1 MKIVKI
7 IKLFCLMAGFALIG
21 CSEEE
26 DSQINNK
33 NGDLVVNNNSED
45 LSVRILVT
53 SDTVDVISDDSNGKT
68 EKTFTLIKTSE
79 LSSPEVNGETL
90 MANSLDMRNSLIAVS
105 YNLRGDVYG
114 GAVDL
119 MVLSGD
125 NLKLTSQ
132 VVAGNADV
140 NATYFDGSRLY
151 LAGAA
156 TGSDSTAYI
165 YQLIVKDNKL
175 VTESAMFSWL
185 GGHTATGLVEEG
197 KYIYVTTGDN
207 ETTGGG
213 LHTRSQNDLSFSSY
227 KPLHD
232 ARWVDIKDKKIYVQ
246 QGTPGNLSVIELD
259 DNSQIQQFG
268 FTGLNTPES
277 KSTFDIS
284 GDLIFLASGY
294 DGVQIINRNTG
305 ATVGQIAIPEEDSS
319 VDMVS
324 NSVTV
329 EGNKIFISNGE
340 SVIAAQFDNKNAAN
354 PNPVILGTLDL
365 GDHQSINHVRFRSN
379 RLVVASGLGGV
390 KIIKLVNK

>member
-185 GGHTATGLVEEG
+185 GGHTATG
-197 KYIYVTTGDN
+197 
-207 ETTGGG
+207 
-213 LHTRSQNDLSFSSY
+213 
-227 KPLHD
+227 
-232 ARWVDIKDKKIYVQ
+232 
-246 QGTPGNLSVIELD
+246 
-259 DNSQIQQFG
+259 
-268 FTGLNTPES
+268 
-277 KSTFDIS
+277 
-284 GDLIFLASGY
+284 
-294 DGVQIINRNTG
+294 
-305 ATVGQIAIPEEDSS
+305 
-319 VDMVS
+319 
-324 NSVTV
+324 
-329 EGNKIFISNGE
+329 
-340 SVIAAQFDNKNAAN
+340 
-354 PNPVILGTLDL
+354 
-365 GDHQSINHVRFRSN
+365 
-379 RLVVASGLGGV
+379 
-390 KIIKLVNK
+390 